1 MNEYDIKDTIAAL
14 STPYSK
20 SALALIRMSGSK
32 ALEIASKICFY
43 AGDENK
49 NITKFE
55 NYFTF
60 FSYNSIIINILFN

>member
-20 SALALIRMSGSK
+20 SALAIIRMSGSK

-43 AGDENK
+43 ANNENK
-49 NITKFE
+49 NINNF
-55 NYFTF
+55 
-60 FSYNSIIINILFN
+60 